1 MSLFRNHEYAY
12 IQEKNS
18 AEVHRT
24 RGRESDN
31 FYRRFLIGNQTLTNK
46 NLAIEEAGSKRKDG
60 EVFYH
65 HFKLESRQAINPHFD
80 SEPAERR

>member
-1 MSLFRNHEYAY
+1 MSLFRDHEYAY
-12 IQEKNS
+12 IREKNS

-31 FYRRFLIGNQTLTNK
+31 FYRRFLIGNGTLTKRSKNE
-46 NLAIEEAGSKRKDG
+46 NLAIQEAGSKRKDG

-65 HFKLESRQAINPHFD
+65 HFKLE
-80 SEPAERR
+80 